1 MTPPV
6 SPRRFWILACLVA
19 MAMGLAACG
28 RQAHPTVADADND
41 GFYVDAGGI
50 TYQLQVSRQL
60 NQYSVEDSQYLKG
73 LPPGTPSPTP
83 DQLWY
88 GVFLWAKNQSDQAKA
103 VTDTFTIVD
112 TEGNTYTPVAINQ
125 ELNPYAWRSLTLL
138 PSASEPAAATT
149 ASEGPTQ
156 GGLLLFKLNNAVY
169 SNRPL
174 TLLIHAAGMAKPA
187 EISLDL

>member
-1 MTPPV
+1 
-6 SPRRFWILACLVA
+6 
-19 MAMGLAACG
+19 MAD
-28 RQAHPTVADADND
+28 PDND
-41 GFYVDAGGI
+41 GVYVDAAGV

-60 NQYSVEDSQYLKG
+60 NQYSVEDSQYLTG
-73 LPPGTPSPTP
+73 LPPGTPNPTP

-88 GVFLWAKNQSDQAKA
+88 GVFLWAKNQSNQPLA

-112 TEGNTYTPVAINQ
+112 TQGNTYTPIAINP
-125 ELNPYAWRSLTLL
+125 ELNPYAWRPAVLA

-149 ASEGPTQ
+149 ANEGPTQ

-169 SNRPL
+169 ANRPL
-174 TLLIHAAGMAKPA
+174 TLFIHPRGTAKPA

>member
-1 MTPPV
+1 V

-19 MAMGLAACG
+19 MSLGLAACG
-28 RQAHPTVADADND
+28 RQAQPTVADADND

-50 TYQLQVSRQL
+50 TYQLQISRQL
-60 NQYSVEDSQYLKG
+60 NQYSIEDSQYLKG
-73 LPPGTPSPTP
+73 LPPGTPNPNP

-88 GVFLWAKNQSDQAKA
+88 GVFLWAKNQSNQAKP

-112 TEGNTYTPVAINQ
+112 TQGNTYTPLAINP
-125 ELNPYAWRSLTLL
+125 ELNPYAWRPAVLA
-138 PSASEPAAATT
+138 PSASEPSAATT

-169 SNRPL
+169 GNRPV
-174 TLLIHAAGMAKPA
+174 TLFIHVRGVPKPA